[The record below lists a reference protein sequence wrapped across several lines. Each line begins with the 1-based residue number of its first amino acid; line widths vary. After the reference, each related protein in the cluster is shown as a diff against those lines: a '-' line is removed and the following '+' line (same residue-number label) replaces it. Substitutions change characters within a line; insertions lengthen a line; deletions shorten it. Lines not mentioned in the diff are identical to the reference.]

1 MFSTAQRVEMFGS
14 PDYSHAHEVAVDQT
28 DIQMSLVEPNAAIFY
43 HFFQGYAGWWVIHG
57 ARG

>member
-43 HFFQGYAGWWVIHG
+43 HFFQGVIHG